1 MCNGLGATTA
11 AIVASLA
18 EGRSGLAAPPYDLPF
33 ETVCGVVGA
42 LTAGAENGA
51 AMPDSRIARIAMLA
65 LEDVRPALGRAL
77 RRWGP
82 DRVGAVI
89 GTSTGGLAETERA
102 FAQANSEPGGRLPA
116 WFDFERSHPFHLVV
130 EHVCGAVGIAGPRY
144 VVSTACSSSAKAFGA
159 GARLLRAG
167 VCDAVLVGGVDT
179 LCQTTLRGFQAL
191 GVLASGPCRPFG
203 RDRRGI
209 NIGEGGAFALLER
222 EGDGP
227 VRLLGVGESSDA
239 YHMSSPDP
247 EGLGAR
253 TAMGRALESAGL
265 SASDIGHVNAH
276 GTGTLQSDAAEARA
290 IASLLGNGVPVSSTK
305 GYTGHLLGAGGA
317 TEAVFSIVAI
327 EHGFVPASLGADPL
341 DPDITIRVATEKIV
355 GPIRAVLT
363 NSFAFG
369 GSNATL
375 LFGTPR

>member
-1 MCNGLGATTA
+1 
-11 AIVASLA
+11 
-18 EGRSGLAAPPYDLPF
+18 
-33 ETVCGVVGA
+33 
-42 LTAGAENGA
+42 
-51 AMPDSRIARIAMLA
+51 
-65 LEDVRPALGRAL
+65 
-77 RRWGP
+77 
-82 DRVGAVI
+82 
-89 GTSTGGLAETERA
+89 
-102 FAQANSEPGGRLPA
+102 
-116 WFDFERSHPFHLVV
+116 
-130 EHVCGAVGIAGPRY
+130 
-144 VVSTACSSSAKAFGA
+144 
-159 GARLLRAG
+159 
-167 VCDAVLVGGVDT
+167 
-179 LCQTTLRGFQAL
+179 
-191 GVLASGPCRPFG
+191 
-203 RDRRGI
+203 
-209 NIGEGGAFALLER
+209 
-222 EGDGP
+222 
-227 VRLLGVGESSDA
+227 
-239 YHMSSPDP
+239 
-247 EGLGAR
+247 
-253 TAMGRALESAGL
+253 MGRALESAGL